1 MSFPFNPLRI
11 SVGRAASSLY
21 GAWVFKTR
29 HIFIGKKPEIKMVL
43 LSGPFRTGK
52 YSVTYQRG
60 EKQIKW
66 STDNFETAWR
76 AAWRRLM
83 KEDKNVIQS

>member
-11 SVGRAASSLY
+11 SVDKSASRLY
-21 GAWVFKTR
+21 GALTFKTR
-29 HIFIGKKPEIKMVL
+29 KIEIGKVPKV
-43 LSGPFRTGK
+43 
-52 YSVTYQRG
+52 YSVYLYGPKSIGKSYEVIYFDGDKAR
-60 EKQIKW
+60 KW

-83 KEDKNVIQS
+83 RED

>member
-11 SVGRAASSLY
+11 SVGKAASSLY

-29 HIFIGKKPEIKMVL
+29 HIFIGKVPEIKMVL
-43 LSGPFRTGK
+43 LSGPYNTGK
-52 YSVTYQRG
+52 YSVTYQREG
-60 EKQIKW
+60 KQIKW
-66 STDNFETAWR
+66 STTNFETAWR

-83 KEDKNVIQS
+83 KEETNAI